1 MIKFIIFDL
10 DGVLVETK
18 DIHFKALNKAL
29 MKTKKKY
36 QIGYIDHL
44 KKFDGIPTK
53 DKLSIL
59 LKERQISKSE
69 IKNINILKQ
78 KFTAEFLKK
87 DVKFNKKIY
96 DIFSKLSKKFSL
108 AVATNSINE
117 TLDICLEKLRIK
129 KFLKFYIGTD
139 NLKYNKPHPEIYLR
153 CLVENGY
160 MPSETLVVEDSYVG
174 RLSAKEA
181 GCNLLPLKFPS
192 ELNHHKIIDFINQ
205 IENSKKINQQHKW
218 DDTDMNIL
226 IPMAGAGSRFE
237 KAGYTFPKPLIDIF
251 GKPMIQWVIESLNVR
266 GNFIFIIQ
274 KSHQKKFNL
283 KSLLKAIQPDCKII
297 EIDGVTEG
305 AACTTL
311 LAKKYIN
318 NNSPLLIANSDQFI
332 EWNSSKS
339 FYKFVN
345 KKVDGAILTFESFH
359 PKWSYAKVNKSNL
372 VTKVAEKE
380 VISSNATVGV
390 YYWLK
395 GKEYVSCAEQMI
407 KENLRVNNEFYV
419 CPVFNLAIKNNKK
432 IIIEKID
439 KMWGLGTPEDLN
451 HFVQNYK
458 D

>member
-18 DIHFKALNKAL
+18 DIHFKALNRAL
-29 MKTKKKY
+29 LKTKTKY
-36 QIGYIDHL
+36 QISYTDHL

-59 LKERQISKSE
+59 LKEKKINKNEISK
-69 IKNINILKQ
+69 INTLKQ
-78 KFTAEFLKK
+78 KFTTEFLKK
-87 DVKFNKKIY
+87 DIK
-96 DIFSKLSKKFSL
+96 FSKNIYNIFFNLSKKFKL

-117 TLDICLEKLRIK
+117 TLNICLDKLKIK
-129 KFLKFYIGTD
+129 KFLSFYIGTD
-139 NLKYNKPHPEIYLR
+139 NLIYNKPHPEIYLR
-153 CLVENGY
+153 CLVENGF
-160 MPSETLVVEDSYVG
+160 MPSETLIIEDSYVG

-192 ELNHHKIIDFINQ
+192 ELSNSKIIEFIDE
-205 IENSKKINQQHKW
+205 IEKSKKINQQHKW
-218 DDTDMNIL
+218 DDSDMNIL

-251 GKPMIQWVIESLNVR
+251 GKPMIQWVIESLNVK

-274 KSHQKKFNL
+274 KSHQKQFNL
-283 KSLLKAIQPDCKII
+283 KSLLKAIQPNCKII
-297 EIDGVTEG
+297 EIEGVTEG

-318 NNSPLLIANSDQFI
+318 NNNPLLIANSDQFI

-339 FYKFVN
+339 FYKFIN

-359 PKWSYAKVNKSNL
+359 PKWSYAKINKSNL

-380 VISSNATVGV
+380 VISNNATVGV

-395 GKEYVSCAEQMI
+395 GSDYVSCAEKMI
-407 KENLRVNNEFYV
+407 NQNLRVNNEFYV
-419 CPVFNLAIKNNKK
+419 CPVFNLAIKNKKK
-432 IIIEKID
+432 IIIEKVD
-439 KMWGLGTPEDLN
+439 RMWGLGTPEDLN
-451 HFVQNYK
+451 NFIQNFK
-458 D
+458 N